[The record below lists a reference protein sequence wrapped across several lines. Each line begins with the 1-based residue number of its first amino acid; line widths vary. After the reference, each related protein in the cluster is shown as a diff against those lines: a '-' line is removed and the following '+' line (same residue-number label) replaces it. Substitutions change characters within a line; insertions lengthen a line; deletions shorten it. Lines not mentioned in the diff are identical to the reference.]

1 MTESR
6 EQPATFWTA
15 VAERSGDT
23 AFASRGAE
31 LSSITDRFAGR
42 QSGVALRFPPHSKT
56 RWASLA
62 SLFGCIGL
70 LSAAPAPDGPAFFEA
85 KIRPLF
91 IEHCQKCHGEKKQ
104 EGGLRLDT
112 KAGWQK
118 GGDHGPVIVPGDP
131 DKSRLIQA
139 VRRKDKDFQ
148 MPPKRALGSEEVAAL
163 EQWVKLGAPD
173 PREGVAVAKSGVD
186 PAAVRKHWAFQPLTH
201 PQPPAAKPNAWSQQP
216 LDRFVLARMQ
226 QQGLQPNPPA
236 DPRALIRRMTF
247 DLTGLPPTP
256 EEIEAFERDISLS
269 HSPTFSPATGES
281 EKSRKRESERRAY
294 EALIDRLLAS
304 PAYGERWGR
313 HWLDVAR
320 YADTAGDGADY
331 PVREAVKYRD
341 WVVNAFNADQPFNEF
356 IREQIAGDIL
366 AAQGPPADYARR
378 ITATGFLA
386 IGKRYGY
393 KPSPDYQHLD
403 FADAIDSV
411 GRSLLG
417 LSLGCARCHGHK
429 YDPVNMG
436 DYYALYGIFQ
446 STKWAFPGGEEQKRP
461 SDFPPLVPRE
471 EAASLDKAKAAELAR
486 LDASLAKLKAD
497 RVGLDGKSIGG
508 GPDLGFEL
516 QKPGE
521 PPTSPWLSSG
531 PNKVLAEAQSPF
543 AHIHPAGT
551 RGVRVGTGK
560 ANDGVRY
567 VFARPLKAAPGK
579 QMHFSVDFRTVAP
592 TDKSG
597 AYRFYLGR
605 GVIASLA
612 VEVSVTTTE
621 LALRDGAKWEVIRKL
636 QSGTWHTL
644 RLTLDHAKKTYSGAV
659 GVLGDLTT
667 FADKPLGA
675 NWDGVTDTFICDAIG
690 HVSGPAPER
699 DLDNVGLLETP
710 FAEPGTGPV
719 VAPAAPADL
728 AERLKKLDADIA
740 ATTKL
745 RETQAAKEL
754 YPVAYGVSEDKPVN
768 ARIQL
773 RGEPEK
779 PGDEVPRRFLEV
791 LGGDKLPAGSTNSGR
806 LDLANW
812 LTRPSNPLT
821 ARVFVNRVWQWHFG
835 QGLVPTPSDFGLRG
849 EPPTHPELLDWL
861 TSEFIASGWSVKAL
875 HRLIMRS
882 QTYQLAS
889 DDHAAT
895 LKKDPANVWL
905 WRHARR
911 PLDAESI
918 RDAML
923 FVSGQLNRTV
933 PGQHPF
939 PDVQKWGYTIHNPF
953 FAVYDTDHRS
963 LYLMQQRNRRHPFL
977 ALFDAADPNQ
987 SVAQRLPTTT
997 PTQTLYL
1004 MNSPFVQQQA
1014 EAFARRLL
1022 AEFGDDTKRIR
1033 LAFATTHGRVPSD
1046 AEVSDALAFLTAYRT
1061 KLTALEKPPTNDV
1074 ELAWAGLA
1082 RVLLTSNA
1090 FLYVD

>member
-1 MTESR
+1 VFHPCFIRGSIILS
-6 EQPATFWTA
+6 ALL
-15 VAERSGDT
+15 SGC
-23 AFASRGAE
+23 AE
-31 LSSITDRFAGR
+31 LS
-42 QSGVALRFPPHSKT
+42 
-56 RWASLA
+56 
-62 SLFGCIGL
+62 
-70 LSAAPAPDGPAFFEA
+70 AAAPDGHAFFEA

-91 IEHCQKCHGEKKQ
+91 VTHCQQCHGEKKQ
-104 EGGLRLDT
+104 ESGLRLDT
-112 KAGWQK
+112 KSGWQK
-118 GGDHGPVIVPGDP
+118 GGEHGPVIVPGAP
-131 DKSRLIQA
+131 EKSRLIQA
-139 VRRKDKDFQ
+139 VRRKDKSLQ
-148 MPPKRALGSEEVAAL
+148 MPPKRALGAEEVAAL

-173 PREGVAVAKSGVD
+173 PREGPAVATSGVD
-186 PAAVRKHWAFQPLTH
+186 PVAVRKHWAFQPLTR
-201 PQPPAAKPNAWSQQP
+201 PQPPAPKANSWSQQP

-226 QQGLQPNPPA
+226 QQGLSPNPPA
-236 DPRALIRRMTF
+236 DPRTLIRRMTF

-256 EEIEAFERDISLS
+256 AEIEAFERDLSLS

-281 EKSRKRESERRAY
+281 EKARKRESERRAY
-294 EALIDRLLAS
+294 EALIERLLAS

-341 WVVNAFNADQPFNEF
+341 WVVNAFNGDQPFNEF

-366 AAQGPPADYARR
+366 AEQGSPTDYARR
-378 ITATGFLA
+378 VTATGFLA
-386 IGKRYGY
+386 VGKRYGY

-417 LSLGCARCHGHK
+417 LSLGCARCHDHK

-461 SDFPPLVPRE
+461 SDFPPLVARE
-471 EAASLDKAKAAELAR
+471 EAARLDKVKAAELAR
-486 LDASLAKLKAD
+486 LDAALAKLKAD
-497 RVGLDGKSIGG
+497 RTALDIKSVGG

-516 QKPGE
+516 QKLGE
-521 PPTSPWLSSG
+521 PPTAPWLSEG

-543 AHIHPAGT
+543 AHIHPVGT

-560 ANDGVRY
+560 ANNGVRY
-567 VFARPLKAAPGK
+567 VFARPLKAAPGR
-579 QMHFSVDFRTVAP
+579 QMHFGVDFRTVAP
-592 TDKSG
+592 TDKTG
-597 AYRFYLGR
+597 AYRFYIGR

-612 VEVSVTTTE
+612 VEVSVTATE
-621 LALRDGAKWEVIRKL
+621 IALRNGAKWEVLRQL
-636 QSGTWHTL
+636 QPGTWHTL
-644 RLTLDHAKKTYSGAV
+644 RLTLDPAKKTYSGAV

-675 NWDGVTDTFICDAIG
+675 NWDGVADTFICDAIG
-690 HVSGPAPER
+690 HVGGPAPER
-699 DLDNVGLLETP
+699 DLDNIALLETP
-710 FAEPGTGPV
+710 FAEPGSGPV
-719 VAPAAPADL
+719 VLPAAPPADL
-728 AERLKKLDADIA
+728 VGRLKKLDADIA
-740 ATTKL
+740 ATTKQ
-745 RETQAAKEL
+745 REAEAAKDL
-754 YPVAYGVSEDKPVN
+754 YPVAYGVREDKPVN

-779 PGDEVPRRFLEV
+779 PGDEAPRRFLQV
-791 LGGDKLPAGSTNSGR
+791 LGGDTLPAGSTGSGR
-806 LDLANW
+806 LELADW

-835 QGLVPTPSDFGLRG
+835 AGLVPTPSDFGLRG

-889 DDHAAT
+889 DDHAAN
-895 LKKDPANVWL
+895 LKRDPANVLL

-923 FVSGQLNRTV
+923 FVSGRLNRAV
-933 PGQHPF
+933 PGPHPF
-939 PDVQKWGYTIHNPF
+939 PDMATWRFTIHNPF
-953 FAVYDTDHRS
+953 FAVYDSDHRS

-977 ALFDAADPNQ
+977 ALFDAADPNL

-997 PTQTLYL
+997 PTQSLYL

-1022 AEFGDDTKRIR
+1022 AETGDDTKRVQ
-1033 LAFATTHGRVPSD
+1033 LAFAMAQGRAPGASELSEARTFLD
-1046 AEVSDALAFLTAYRT
+1046 DYRAKLATLDR
-1061 KLTALEKPPTNDV
+1061 PHTNDA
-1074 ELAWAGLA
+1074 ELAWSGLA

>member
-1 MTESR
+1 MSAEMPLHRES
-6 EQPATFWTA
+6 PAKSWTA

-23 AFASRGAE
+23 A
-31 LSSITDRFAGR
+31 L
-42 QSGVALRFPPHSKT
+42 QSKT
-56 RWASLA
+56 RWVFAAAIASLHFL
-62 SLFGCIGL
+62 SLQS
-70 LSAAPAPDGPAFFEA
+70 SAATDGTAFFEA

-104 EGGLRLDT
+104 ESGLRLDT

-118 GGDHGPVIVPGDP
+118 GGEHGPVIIPGDP
-131 DKSRLIQA
+131 EKSRLIQA
-139 VRRKDKDFQ
+139 VRRKDKSLQ
-148 MPPKRALGSEEVAAL
+148 MPPKRALGAEEVAAL

-186 PAAVRKHWAFQPLTH
+186 PAVVRKHWAFQPLTH
-201 PQPPAAKPNAWSQQP
+201 PQPPTPKANSWSQQP

-226 QQGLQPNPPA
+226 QQGLAPNPPA
-236 DPRALIRRMTF
+236 DPRALLRRMTF

-256 EEIEAFERDISLS
+256 AEIEAFERA
-269 HSPTFSPATGES
+269 FSKIGNRQSAI
-281 EKSRKRESERRAY
+281 AN
-294 EALIDRLLAS
+294 AIDLLLAS

-320 YADTAGDGADY
+320 YADTAGDGSDY

-378 ITATGFLA
+378 VTATGFLA

-417 LSLGCARCHGHK
+417 LSLGCARCHDHK

-471 EAASLDKAKAAELAR
+471 EAARLDKLKAAELAR
-486 LDASLAKLKAD
+486 LDAALAQLKAD
-497 RVGLDGKSIGG
+497 RTALDTKSIAG

-516 QKPGE
+516 QKLGE
-521 PPTSPWLSSG
+521 PPTAPWLSEG

-560 ANDGVRY
+560 ANNGVRY
-567 VFARPLKAAPGK
+567 VFARPLKAAPGR

-612 VEVSVTTTE
+612 VEVSVTATE
-621 LALRDGAKWEVIRKL
+621 LALRNGAKWEVIRKL
-636 QSGTWHTL
+636 QPGTWHTL
-644 RLTLDHAKKTYSGAV
+644 RLTLDPAKKTYSGAV
-659 GVLGDLTT
+659 GAPGDLTT

-675 NWDGVTDTFICDAIG
+675 NWDGVADTFICDAIG

-699 DLDNVGLLETP
+699 DLDNIGLQETP

-719 VAPAAPADL
+719 VAPAPPADL

-740 ATTKL
+740 ATTKQ
-745 RETQAAKEL
+745 REAEAAKEL

-779 PGDEVPRRFLEV
+779 PGDEAPRRFLEV
-791 LGGDKLPAGSTNSGR
+791 LGGDKLPAGSTGSGR
-806 LDLANW
+806 LELADW

-835 QGLVPTPSDFGLRG
+835 AGLVPTPSDFGLRG

-889 DDHAAT
+889 DDHAT
-895 LKKDPANVWL
+895 NLKKDPANVWL

-923 FVSGQLNRTV
+923 FVSGRLNRSV
-933 PGQHPF
+933 PDPHPF
-939 PDVQKWGYTIHNPF
+939 PDVTSWRFTIHNPF
-953 FAVYDTDHRS
+953 FAVYDSDHRS

-977 ALFDAADPNQ
+977 ALFDAADPNL

-1014 EAFARRLL
+1014 ESFARRLL
-1022 AEFGDDTKRIR
+1022 AESGDDTKRIR
-1033 LAFATTHGRVPSD
+1033 LAFTIAHGRVPTD
-1046 AEVSDALAFLTAYRT
+1046 TETSDALAFLTTYRA
-1061 KLTALEKPPTNDV
+1061 KLTALEKPPTNDA
-1074 ELAWAGLA
+1074 ELAWSGLA

>member
-1 MTESR
+1 M
-6 EQPATFWTA
+6 
-15 VAERSGDT
+15 
-23 AFASRGAE
+23 
-31 LSSITDRFAGR
+31 
-42 QSGVALRFPPHSKT
+42 
-56 RWASLA
+56 
-62 SLFGCIGL
+62 L
-70 LSAAPAPDGPAFFEA
+70 LSGSVAIKAASPDGPAFFEA

-112 KAGWQK
+112 KPGWQK
-118 GGDHGPVIVPGDP
+118 GGEHGAVIVPGDP

-139 VRRKDKDFQ
+139 VRRKDKDLQ

-173 PREGVAVAKSGVD
+173 PRESVAVAKSGVD
-186 PAAVRKHWAFQPLTH
+186 PAAVRKHWAFHPLTH
-201 PQPPAAKPNAWSQQP
+201 PQPPTPKPTAWSQQP

-226 QQGLQPNPPA
+226 QQGLAPNPPA

-256 EEIEAFERDISLS
+256 AEIEAFERDLLLS

-281 EKSRKRESERRAY
+281 EKVRKRESERRAY
-294 EALIDRLLAS
+294 EALIERLLAT

-356 IREQIAGDIL
+356 IREQIAGDLL
-366 AAQGPPADYARR
+366 AAQGPADQYARR

-417 LSLGCARCHGHK
+417 LSLGCARCHDHK
-429 YDPVNMG
+429 YDPVSAA
-436 DYYALYGIFQ
+436 DFYSLYGIFQ
-446 STKWAFPGGEEQKRP
+446 STRWAFPGGEEQKRP
-461 SDFPPLVPRE
+461 SDFPPLVSRE
-471 EAASLDKAKAAELAR
+471 EATRLDKLKVAELAR
-486 LDASLAKLKAD
+486 LDAALAKLKAD
-497 RVGLDGKSIGG
+497 RVALDGKSIGG
-508 GPDLGFEL
+508 GPDLGLEL
-516 QKPGE
+516 QKLGE
-521 PPTSPWLSSG
+521 PPTAPWLSSG
-531 PNKVLAEAQSPF
+531 PNKVLADAQSPF
-543 AHIHPAGT
+543 AHIHPVGT

-560 ANDGVRY
+560 ANDGIRY

-579 QMHFSVDFRTVAP
+579 QMHFTVDFRTVAP

-612 VEVSVTTTE
+612 VEVSVTAKE
-621 LALRDGAKWEVIRKL
+621 LALRDGTKWEVIRKL
-636 QSGTWHTL
+636 QPGTWHTL
-644 RLTLDHAKKTYSGAV
+644 RLTLDPAKKTYSGAV
-659 GVLGDLTT
+659 GVAGDLTT

-675 NWDGVTDTFICDAIG
+675 HWDGVADTFICDAIG

-699 DLDNVGLLETP
+699 DLDNVGLQETP

-728 AERLKKLDADIA
+728 VERLKKLDTDIA

-745 RETQAAKEL
+745 RETEAAKEL

-806 LDLANW
+806 LELAHW

-861 TSEFIASGWSVKAL
+861 TSEFVASGWSVKAL

-889 DDHAAT
+889 DDHAAN
-895 LKKDPANVWL
+895 LKQDPANVWL

-923 FVSGQLNRTV
+923 AVSGKLNRAV

-953 FAVYDTDHRS
+953 FAVYDSDHRS

-977 ALFDAADPNQ
+977 ALFDAADPNL

-1004 MNSPFVQQQA
+1004 MNSPFVLQQA

-1022 AEFGDDTKRIR
+1022 AESADDTQRIR
-1033 LAFATTHGRVPSD
+1033 LAFAMAHARVPT
-1046 AEVSDALAFLTAYRT
+1046 ATEISDALTFLTTYRT
-1061 KLTALEKPPTNDV
+1061 KLTALEKPPTNDA

>member
-1 MTESR
+1 MKHGLNTERRAKHDSR
-6 EQPATFWTA
+6 
-15 VAERSGDT
+15 
-23 AFASRGAE
+23 
-31 LSSITDRFAGR
+31 
-42 QSGVALRFPPHSKT
+42 
-56 RWASLA
+56 LA
-62 SLFGCIGL
+62 SAPSVFHPCFIRGSIILAVL
-70 LSAAPAPDGPAFFEA
+70 LCGSFELRSAASDSAAFFEA

-91 IEHCQKCHGEKKQ
+91 VSHCQQCHGEKKQ
-104 EGGLRLDT
+104 ESGLRLDT

-131 DKSRLIQA
+131 EKSRLIQA
-139 VRRKDKDFQ
+139 VRRKDKDLQ
-148 MPPKRALGSEEVAAL
+148 MPPKRALGSEEIAAL

-173 PREGVAVAKSGVD
+173 PREGIAVAKSGVD

-201 PQPPAAKPNAWSQQP
+201 PQPPTPQANSWSQQP

-226 QQGLQPNPPA
+226 QQGLAPNPPA
-236 DPRALIRRMTF
+236 DPRTFIRRATF

-256 EEIEAFERDISLS
+256 AEIEAFERDLSLS
-269 HSPTFSPATGES
+269 HFPTFSPATGQS
-281 EKSRKRESERRAY
+281 EKAIKRQSERRAY
-294 EALIDRLLAS
+294 EALIDRLLSS

-356 IREQIAGDIL
+356 IREQLAGDIL
-366 AAQGPPADYARR
+366 AERGPTTDYARR

-417 LSLGCARCHGHK
+417 LSLGCARCHDHK
-429 YDPVNMG
+429 YDPVSAA
-436 DYYALYGIFQ
+436 DYYSLYGIFQ

-461 SDFPPLVPRE
+461 SDFPPLVEPA
-471 EAASLDKAKAAELAR
+471 EAARLDKLKAAELAR

-497 RVGLDGKSIGG
+497 RVALDNKSIGG

-516 QKPGE
+516 QKLGE
-521 PPTSPWLSSG
+521 PPTAPWLSEG

-543 AHIHPAGT
+543 AHIHPVGT

-560 ANDGVRY
+560 ANNGVRY
-567 VFARPLKAAPGK
+567 VFNRPLKAAPGK

-592 TDKSG
+592 ADKSG

-612 VEVSVTTTE
+612 VEVSVTATE
-621 LALRDGAKWEVIRKL
+621 LALRNGAKWEVLRQL
-636 QSGTWHTL
+636 QPGTWHTL
-644 RLTLDHAKKTYSGAV
+644 RLTLDPAKKTYSGAL
-659 GVLGDLTT
+659 GVVGDLTT

-675 NWDGVTDTFICDAIG
+675 NWDGVADTFICDAIG
-690 HVSGPAPER
+690 HVSAPAPER
-699 DLDNVGLLETP
+699 DLDNIALLETP

-719 VAPAAPADL
+719 VLPAAPPADL
-728 AERLKKLDADIA
+728 ADRLKKLDADIA
-740 ATTKL
+740 TTTKL
-745 RETQAAKEL
+745 RADEAAKEL
-754 YPVAYGVSEDKPVN
+754 YPVAYGVREDKPVN
-768 ARIQL
+768 VRIQL
-773 RGEPEK
+773 RGEPDKLGAEA
-779 PGDEVPRRFLEV
+779 PRRFLDV
-791 LGGDKLPAGSTNSGR
+791 LGGDKLPADSTGSGR
-806 LDLANW
+806 LELADW

-835 QGLVPTPSDFGLRG
+835 AGLVPTPSDFGLRG

-889 DDHAAT
+889 DDHAAN
-895 LKKDPANVWL
+895 LKKDPANIWL

-923 FVSGQLNRTV
+923 AVSGRLNRTV
-933 PGQHPF
+933 PGPHPF

-953 FAVYDTDHRS
+953 FAVYDSDHRS

-977 ALFDAADPNQ
+977 ALFDAADPNL

-997 PTQTLYL
+997 PTQTLFL

-1014 EAFARRLL
+1014 ESFARRLL
-1022 AEFGDDTKRIR
+1022 AESADDTKRIR
-1033 LAFATTHGRVPSD
+1033 LAFAMAHGRAPSD
-1046 AEVSDALAFLTAYRT
+1046 SEVSDAAAFLASYRT
-1061 KLTALEKPPTNDV
+1061 KLTTLEKPPTNDA